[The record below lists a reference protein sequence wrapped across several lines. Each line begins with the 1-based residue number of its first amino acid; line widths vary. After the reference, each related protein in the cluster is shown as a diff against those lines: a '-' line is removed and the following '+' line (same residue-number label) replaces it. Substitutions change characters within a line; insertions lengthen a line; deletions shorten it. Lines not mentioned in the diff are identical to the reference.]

1 VRRYLKVLALVAV
14 LGLVAAACGG
24 DDEEPTQPGE
34 TGPTAATGETA
45 APPEGLEPGGTLE
58 LALLGDVSAAFDPQK
73 EYYSV
78 TWEMYRCCLLRTL
91 LSYTGKPTAEGGS
104 ELQPDIASALPEISS
119 DGLTYTFTLKSGINY
134 SPPFEDV
141 SVTSQD
147 IVRAIER
154 EADPDASV
162 NGYSFYYSIIKGFD
176 DFGAGDADSI
186 EGLTT
191 PDESTLV
198 VELTQPAGYL
208 PYLFSMHA
216 SAPIPPDGPDE
227 RLGAAEGHT
236 RDYGRFLV
244 ATGPYM
250 FAGSE
255 NLDFSLPADEQE
267 PVSGYNPGQSIQ
279 FVRNPSYDPAT
290 DGLRPA
296 YVDGMNISIGGDN
309 NDLYNQVLAGELDMV
324 MDGIVPPQV
333 LRQYSTDPTL
343 QPLLHIYASDAVRY
357 ISFNLAEPPF
367 DDVHV
372 RRAFNLALDKEGMRT
387 LRGGETVGEIAGH
400 IMVNALENNLLVDY
414 DPLATPNSAGD
425 IEAAKAE
432 MALSA
437 YDSDGDG
444 VCDAPECSNILSLTD
459 EADPYPDQAA
469 LIQQNMEPLGLTF
482 DVKSFERT
490 TMYAKCNDPSAHGA
504 ICLAP
509 GWGKDF
515 PDGYTFADP
524 LFGSAAIFPS
534 CCNYGLLGASP
545 ELLAENDYAV
555 TEVPTADPQIEE
567 ANTQTG
573 DARFQAWADLDTML
587 MEEIVPW
594 APYLFD
600 NNVDV
605 TSARIVNYS
614 FDQFAGLWALD
625 HFAIAPE
632 AQ

>member
-1 VRRYLKVLALVAV
+1 VRRYLRVVALVAI

-24 DDEEPTQPGE
+24 DDDGATT
-34 TGPTAATGETA
+34 TGPTGETTGGTGQTGA
-45 APPEGLEPGGTLE
+45 ELAQGGTLE
-58 LALLGDVSAAFDPQK
+58 LAMIGDVSAAFDPQK

-78 TWEMYRCCLLRTL
+78 TWEWFRCCLLRTL
-91 LSYTGKPTAEGGS
+91 LSYTGRPTAEGGV
-104 ELQPDIASALPEISS
+104 ELQPDIATALPEISS

-134 SPPFEDV
+134 APPFEDV

-147 IVRAIER
+147 IVRALER
-154 EADPDASV
+154 EADPDAAV
-162 NGYSFYYSIIKGFD
+162 NGYNFYYNIIKGFSE
-176 DFGAGDADSI
+176 FGAGDADTI
-186 EGLTT
+186 EGLST

-198 VELTQPAGYL
+198 VELTGPSGYL
-208 PYLFSMHA
+208 PYLFAMHA
-216 SAPIPPDGPDE
+216 TAPIPPDAADE

-236 RDYGRFLV
+236 EDYGRFLV

-255 NLDFSLPADEQE
+255 NLDFSVPADDQD

-279 FVRNPSYDPAT
+279 LVRNPSYDPAT

-296 YVDGMNISIGGDN
+296 YPDAINVSIGGDEA
-309 NDLYNQVLAGELDMV
+309 DLFNQVVAGQLDMV
-324 MDGIVPPQV
+324 VDGVVPAQI

-343 QPLLHIYASDAVRY
+343 QPYLHINPSDAVRY
-357 ISFNLAEPPF
+357 IAFNLAEPPF

-372 RRAFNLALDKEGMRT
+372 RKAFNLALDKSSMRT
-387 LRGGETVGEIAGH
+387 LRGGESVGEIAGH
-400 IMVNALENNLLVDY
+400 IMVNSLENNLLADY
-414 DPLATPNSAGD
+414 DPYPTPNSAGD
-425 IEAAKAE
+425 VNQAKE
-432 MALSA
+432 EIKQSA

-444 VCDAPECSNILSLTD
+444 VCDDPVCKDILAVTD

-490 TMYAKCNDPSAHGA
+490 TMYNKCNEPEAHVAACFG
-504 ICLAP
+504 P

-534 CCNYGLLGASP
+534 CCNYGLVGASS
-545 ELLAENDYAV
+545 ELLSKAGYDV
-555 TEVPTADPQIEE
+555 TEVPSVDDQISA
-567 ANTQTG
+567 ANEQTG
-573 DARFQAWADLDTML
+573 DARYQAWADLDTTL
-587 MEEIVPW
+587 MEDVVPW

-605 TSARIVNYS
+605 YSARVINYS
-614 FDQFAGLWALD
+614 FDQFSGLAAWDQL
-625 HFAIAPE
+625 AIDPS

>member
-1 VRRYLKVLALVAV
+1 MKRYIRVFALVAV

-24 DDEEPTQPGE
+24 EDEPEPGATGPTGVTGE
-34 TGPTAATGETA
+34 TGV
-45 APPEGLEPGGTLE
+45 EGFQPGGTLE
-58 LALLGDVSAAFDPQK
+58 LALLGEVSAAFDPQK

-78 TWEMYRCCLLRTL
+78 TWGMYRCCLLRTL
-91 LSYTGKPTAEGGS
+91 LGYTGKPTDEGGS
-104 ELQPDIASALPEISS
+104 ELQPDIASALPEVSS
-119 DGLTYTFTLKSGINY
+119 DGLTYTFTLKSGIRY

-141 SVTSQD
+141 EVTSGD
-147 IVRAIER
+147 IVRALER

-162 NGYSFYYSIIKGFD
+162 NGYSFYYSPIEGFD
-176 DFGAGDADSI
+176 DFGAGEADSI
-186 EGLTT
+186 SGLAT
-191 PDESTLV
+191 PDDSTLV
-198 VELTQPAGYL
+198 VTLSSPAGYL
-208 PYLFSMHA
+208 PHLFSMHA
-216 SAPIPPDGPDE
+216 TAPIPPDGPDE

-236 RDYGRFLV
+236 KDYGRYLV

-255 NLDFSLPADEQE
+255 NLDFSLPAKDQT
-267 PVSGYNPGQSIQ
+267 PVSGYVPGQSIQ

-309 NDLYNQVLAGELDMV
+309 DDLYNKVLAGELDLV

-343 QPLLHIYASDAVRY
+343 QQYLHIYFSDAVRY
-357 ISFNLAEPPF
+357 LSFNVATPPF

-372 RRAFNLALDKEGMRT
+372 RKAVNLALDKAGMRT
-387 LRGGETVGEIAGH
+387 LRGGESVGEIAGH
-400 IMVNALENNLLVDY
+400 IFVDALENNLLKDY
-414 DPLATPNSAGD
+414 DPYATPNDAGD

-432 MALSA
+432 MAQSV
-437 YDSDGDG
+437 YDTNADG
-444 VCDAPECSNILSLTD
+444 VCDAPECSGILAITD

-469 LIQQNMEPLGLTF
+469 LIQQNMEPLGLEF

-490 TMYAKCNDPSAHGA
+490 TMYAKCNDPSAHMA

-534 CCNYGLLGASP
+534 CCNYSLVGASSD
-545 ELLAENDYAV
+545 LLSENGYSV
-555 TEVPTADPQIEE
+555 TEVQSADDVVTTANQQI
-567 ANTQTG
+567 G
-573 DARFQAWADLDTML
+573 DARFQAWADLDVLL

-614 FDQFAGLWALD
+614 FDQFAGLAAWDQLSIHPD
-625 HFAIAPE
+625 